1 MLGGHLDSWH
11 GGTGATDNAAG
22 SIVALE
28 AVRILKALGVK
39 PRRTIRLVLW
49 GGEEQGLLGSF
60 YYIKKHFGDPAT
72 MKLLPEQSKV
82 SAYFNLDNGTGKV
95 RGIYLQNNDA
105 AGPIFKDWFRA
116 VGDSSAMTVAH
127 ANTGSTDHFSL
138 DAIGIPA
145 FQFIQD
151 PLEYLNRTH
160 HTNMD
165 VYDHLSIPDLQQAAT
180 MMAIFVYNTAQR
192 DQQIPRK
199 PLPPAGK
206 WIFEGF

>member
-1 MLGGHLDSWH
+1 
-11 GGTGATDNAAG
+11 
-22 SIVALE
+22 
-28 AVRILKALGVK
+28 VK

-49 GGEEQGLLGSF
+49 GGEEQGLLGS
-60 YYIKKHFGDPAT
+60 YYYTKKHFGDPAT
-72 MKLLPEQSKV
+72 MKLLPEQAKV
-82 SAYFNLDNGTGKV
+82 SAYFNIDNGTGKV

-105 AGPIFKDWFRA
+105 AATVFKEWFA
-116 VGDSSAMTVAH
+116 AIGDSTAQTAAH
-127 ANTGSTDHFSL
+127 ANTGSTDHFAL
-138 DAIGIPA
+138 DAVGIPA

-199 PLPPAGK
+199 PLPPAGM